1 MIMNRFMNTILSTG
15 IFAAVLL
22 GGMETSNAKVGRAGF
37 KDQIFPIL
45 ETYCLDCHQPGGSG
59 YEKSGLDMTTYES
72 LMKGTKFG
80 PMVIPGDAFASNL
93 MVLIEGRAN
102 KKKKMPHSSYRQEPT
117 RNDRRLLRVWINDG
131 AGNSAAFRDKIFPI
145 LEMYCVECHAPGGIG
160 YETNGLD
167 MRTHESLLKG
177 TKFGAVI
184 TPGNAFTSNLM
195 VMIEGRSKFGLKM
208 PYVDTRDLSKREKH
222 LIRAWINRGARND

>member
-102 KKKKMPHSSYRQEPT
+102 KKKKCRT
-117 RNDRRLLRVWINDG
+117 AVIGRNR
-131 AGNSAAFRDKIFPI
+131 P
-145 LEMYCVECHAPGGIG
+145 EMTDASCGSGSTTAPGILPPFGIRFFRFWKCIVS
-160 YETNGLD
+160 NV
-167 MRTHESLLKG
+167 THR
-177 TKFGAVI
+177 AVS
-184 TPGNAFTSNLM
+184 A
-195 VMIEGRSKFGLKM
+195 
-208 PYVDTRDLSKREKH
+208 TRPTAST
-222 LIRAWINRGARND
+222 